1 MSQEDAVFLVAP
13 STFDPFVV
21 QLFLALSTG
30 ARLVVVS
37 EKLKMIPS
45 TLCRILFDR
54 QKVTV
59 FQVSHLIICALVLY
73 SKPKCI
79 QPKRFTLPLVLPVVE
94 DLCRTIEK

>member
-30 ARLVVVS
+30 ARLVVVP

-45 TLCRILFDR
+45 ALCRILFDR
-54 QKVTV
+54 QRVTV
-59 FQVSHLIICALVLY
+59 FQVSQLFIYLIICALVLY

-79 QPKRFTLPLVLPVVE
+79 QEQSNNPR
-94 DLCRTIEK
+94 DLRWL